1 MSLFGSKELLS
12 CVSLSSLYG
21 IIALKL
27 NWWWVGNQTSG
38 ITPAHVY
45 SPPPGA
51 GMNHTEARPL
61 CAGIYVSG
69 SHDSFTNCDHNR
81 ECTDGIV
88 SLADV
93 FSPSGKF
100 CIIWKSAPSPATHH
114 ISSLTFSLI
123 SNVNYTNNIYVLYFV
138 SFVYKIVF
146 YMLLP
151 WTQWEEKIMWKNS
164 STEEFKP
171 AIKRNKLLLPRK
183 YGSLVVLYI
192 LQNTFNKF
200 FVFLQKLFLSIK

>member
-21 IIALKL
+21 IIALKT
-27 NWWWVGNQTSG
+27 NWWWGGKSDLGHHSSTSLYSLLLG
-38 ITPAHVY
+38 QAWITLRHVRT
-45 SPPPGA
+45 A
-51 GMNHTEARPL
+51 CWHL
-61 CAGIYVSG
+61 CQWL
-69 SHDSFTNCDHNR
+69 HDSFTNCDHDG

-146 YMLLP
+146 YMLFTLDS
-151 WTQWEEKIMWKNS
+151 MGRKNNVK
-164 STEEFKP
+164 E
-171 AIKRNKLLLPRK
+171 
-183 YGSLVVLYI
+183 
-192 LQNTFNKF
+192 Q
-200 FVFLQKLFLSIK
+200 